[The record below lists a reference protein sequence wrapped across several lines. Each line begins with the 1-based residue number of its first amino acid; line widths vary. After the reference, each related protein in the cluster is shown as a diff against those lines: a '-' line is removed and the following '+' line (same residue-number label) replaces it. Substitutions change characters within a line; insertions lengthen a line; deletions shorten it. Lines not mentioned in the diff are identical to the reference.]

1 MSADIDWGKSAGET
15 LDRFEHRVRG
25 SELLSRA
32 VRTIKKA
39 SDADEDIGDVLD
51 ILMRDVATK
60 RELEREMKGAMG
72 TYTIIMLIMF
82 GIFMF
87 TVYMIAHSILMM
99 STKTG
104 GAVPLFGIDVPVV
117 LTVFMHAAIIEGIFT
132 GLVAGQSRTGDLKT
146 GLKYSILMMLLA
158 YIMFAVLILPS
169 LPPS

>member
-1 MSADIDWGKSAGET
+1 
-15 LDRFEHRVRG
+15 
-25 SELLSRA
+25 

-60 RELEREMKGAMG
+60 RELERELKGAMG

-104 GAVPLFGIDVPVV
+104 VVVPLFGIDVPVV
-117 LTVFMHAAIIEGIFT
+117 MTVFMHAAIIEGAFA
-132 GLVAGQSRTGDLKT
+132 GLLAGQSRTGDLRA
-146 GLKYSILMMLLA
+146 GLKFSIVMILVA
-158 YIMFAVLILPS
+158 YAVFAVLIMPFV
-169 LPPS
+169 